1 MKMHILKMHER
12 SSQAGIRY
20 VLLVAFS
27 ALGDSVHSHNQGC
40 VSYRTALIEFYAYFQ
55 NLLCQYC

>member
-27 ALGDSVHSHNQGC
+27 ALGDSVHCRNQGC
-40 VSYRTALIEFYAYFQ
+40 FSYRAAVIEFYVFFRT
-55 NLLCQYC
+55 